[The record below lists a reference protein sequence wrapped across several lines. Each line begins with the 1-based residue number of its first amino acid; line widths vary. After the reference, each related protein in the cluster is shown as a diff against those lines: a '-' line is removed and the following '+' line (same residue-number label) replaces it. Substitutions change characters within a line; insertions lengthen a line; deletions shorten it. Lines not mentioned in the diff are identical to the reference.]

1 MAADFEVRTDS
12 SGQWYW
18 TFQADN
24 NETIA
29 RSSESYINRSDC
41 LHSIKIVRE
50 LSPKCTI
57 WDMTKVE
64 TIDADKLP

>member
-1 MAADFEVRTDS
+1 VAADFEVHKDS

-18 TFQADN
+18 TSQAEN
-24 NETIA
+24 NKTIA

-50 LSPKCTI
+50 LAPKCTI
-57 WDMTKVE
+57 WGMTKVE
-64 TIDADKLP
+64 IIDADKLP